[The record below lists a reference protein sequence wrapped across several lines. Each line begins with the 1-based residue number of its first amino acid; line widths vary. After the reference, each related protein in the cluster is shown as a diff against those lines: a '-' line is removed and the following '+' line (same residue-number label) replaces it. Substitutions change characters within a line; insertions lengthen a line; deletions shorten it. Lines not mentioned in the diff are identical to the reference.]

1 MCGND
6 AVMDIKNHFLELQ
19 RQSQKIER
27 KKWQKRPLRQKLK
40 QAILYFFAPF
50 M

>member
-1 MCGND
+1 L
-6 AVMDIKNHFLELQ
+6 DIKSHFLRLQ
-19 RQSQKIER
+19 KQSMEIER
-27 KKWQKRPLRQKLK
+27 VKWKKRPLRQKIK